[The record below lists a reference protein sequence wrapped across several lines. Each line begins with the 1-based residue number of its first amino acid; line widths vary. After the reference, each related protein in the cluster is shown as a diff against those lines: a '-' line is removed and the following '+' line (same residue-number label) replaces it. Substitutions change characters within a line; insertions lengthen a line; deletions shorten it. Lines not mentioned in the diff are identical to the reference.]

1 MRLLP
6 SRYFHPSQPLVVK
19 KGGVSRVSHF
29 AAPLKGLNLSTALTP
44 GDPLTAPILTNFY
57 VEEDRIT
64 CRAGFRK
71 VATMPGL
78 APIWHLVPHYGE
90 PERLLAAT
98 NHTLCNAVDGT
109 LVRSGFT
116 SDDWHWTS
124 FANLAQKKY
133 TVMVNGADGV
143 WSWDGGLAADGAAV
157 SLAAGAISKADPAVV
172 TVTAGEIGNFH
183 NGMDVRIAGAIGDFA
198 VCNGNHIIAS
208 VGTPPNTFTLPGID
222 TSAATGTSAA
232 GTTATPLGSF
242 IKETVTATPGEN
254 WINPDQFQ
262 IVVSHMN
269 RLFFA
274 DNTNL
279 AIYYLPIQQKTGEVS
294 VLPMNAMFRR
304 GGAIRALA
312 TWSIDGGT
320 GMDDMLVC
328 FSTNGEAVIWR
339 GLDPDEDFTMVGI
352 FRFDAPMSKHCVI
365 NYGGDLYALIPT
377 GVVPMTTTIRSET
390 ENLGKEDKSVI
401 SYFLKTAINFRDRPG
416 WELFLNPSTGRLFA
430 NIPTGAANGYDQM
443 IRHMPQPLWSQ
454 FKDVPART
462 WNWLDPFVYFGD
474 DFGAVYE
481 MHPKY
486 QSDDGQP
493 IVVDVQTA
501 WNLFKTASVK
511 HFKMLYPHI
520 ITDGGTPPRAYVEV
534 KVDYDTKFP
543 VNQPDIFTGGQQA
556 TWDEAVWDVDYW
568 VTGSRTEGNWQG
580 VSALGR
586 VGAVRLRVGVL
597 DCTFS
602 ITGWDVIYETGG
614 IMG

>member
-1 MRLLP
+1 
-6 SRYFHPSQPLVVK
+6 
-19 KGGVSRVSHF
+19 
-29 AAPLKGLNLSTALTP
+29 
-44 GDPLTAPILTNFY
+44 
-57 VEEDRIT
+57 
-64 CRAGFRK
+64 
-71 VATMPGL
+71 
-78 APIWHLVPHYGE
+78 
-90 PERLLAAT
+90 
-98 NHTLCNAVDGT
+98 
-109 LVRSGFT
+109 
-116 SDDWHWTS
+116 
-124 FANLAQKKY
+124 
-133 TVMVNGADGV
+133 
-143 WSWDGGLAADGAAV
+143 
-157 SLAAGAISKADPAVV
+157 
-172 TVTAGEIGNFH
+172 
-183 NGMDVRIAGAIGDFA
+183 
-198 VCNGNHIIAS
+198 
-208 VGTPPNTFTLPGID
+208 
-222 TSAATGTSAA
+222 
-232 GTTATPLGSF
+232 
-242 IKETVTATPGEN
+242 
-254 WINPDQFQ
+254 
-262 IVVSHMN
+262 
-269 RLFFA
+269 
-274 DNTNL
+274 
-279 AIYYLPIQQKTGEVS
+279 
-294 VLPMNAMFRR
+294 
-304 GGAIRALA
+304 
-312 TWSIDGGT
+312 
-320 GMDDMLVC
+320 
-328 FSTNGEAVIWR
+328 
-339 GLDPDEDFTMVGI
+339 
-352 FRFDAPMSKHCVI
+352 VI

-520 ITDGGTPPRAYVEV
+520 ITDGGAPPRAYVEV

-543 VNQPDIFTGGQQA
+543 VNQPDIFVGGQQA
-556 TWDEAVWDVDYW
+556 TWDEAVWDEDYW
-568 VTGSRTEGNWQG
+568 VTGARTEGNWQG